1 MLVLS
6 LHLAGGHE
14 EHFRRRIIALLD
26 WYQHGFGIIERFG
39 SDAGQF
45 VDRAPGDRGV
55 SGEQHRRML
64 REIFVEFGYPLQ
76 QVAGL
81 VCVLSAVGEQYDQWI
96 HNVGVLGWN
105 DIVI

>member
-26 WYQHGFGIIERFG
+26 WYQHGFRVIERLA

-55 SGEQHRRML
+55 SDEQHRRML
-64 REIFVEFGYPLQ
+64 REILVEVGDPLQ
-76 QVAGL
+76 EVAGL
-81 VCVLSAVGEQYDQWI
+81 V
-96 HNVGVLGWN
+96 
-105 DIVI
+105 